1 MPNSAKAAA
10 FAAFTEQM
18 SQDRA
23 ARIAREVSAVQ
34 PAAAEQQTTRL
45 PDLFADAFG
54 HQSEVK
60 HYAREATAPERPW
73 DRALALAADDDAP
86 RPPGPAGEPAPA
98 AVPPVAEPSPQ
109 ARRMGSAEELFDEME
124 QRLSATVE
132 VTELPPDV
140 QLRRAFRELPGGQ
153 REAIAKLIEAQDF
166 GLPGYFD
173 SRNFGPDYVAVLVSS
188 ALARRFADAQRL
200 QPDLSPAALLEQITA
215 AAG

>member
-1 MPNSAKAAA
+1 
-10 FAAFTEQM
+10 
-18 SQDRA
+18 
-23 ARIAREVSAVQ
+23 
-34 PAAAEQQTTRL
+34 
-45 PDLFADAFG
+45 
-54 HQSEVK
+54 
-60 HYAREATAPERPW
+60 
-73 DRALALAADDDAP
+73 
-86 RPPGPAGEPAPA
+86 
-98 AVPPVAEPSPQ
+98 VPPVADPSPQ
-109 ARRMGSAEELFDEME
+109 ARRMGSAEELFDAMA

-132 VTELPPDV
+132 ISELPPDV